1 MVRVL
6 EKVLIVEDEPHA
18 RTGLT
23 ELVASWGYRA
33 ECAADGVEGLERVLQ
48 WAPGI
53 VVTDLKMPHMD
64 GMELLDRLRELPQH
78 VTVIMLTAQG
88 SIESAVEAMRMGA
101 YDYIPKPVDP
111 VRLRTIL
118 QNASRQRES
127 DVELEATRRQLRD
140 TGVLGPLVGSSP
152 QMKAIFQMIERVAP
166 SNVSVLVTGES
177 GTGKELVARALHDL
191 SSRRLKPF
199 VAVNCAAIPETLIE
213 SEIFG
218 HEKGAFTGALERRAG
233 CFELAEEGT
242 LLLDEIGEMP
252 AATQAKLLRVLEDR
266 KLRRLGSKAETPVD
280 VRVVAA
286 TNKDPQQAVA
296 SGHLRGDLFYR
307 LNVFNIQMPPLRDH
321 ASDIPAIAQKMIDD
335 MNERHHCSISG
346 IAPELMERLMAYDW
360 PGNARELRNTIERA
374 TVLAGAGLIDVE
386 HLPPHF
392 GEPGYATRLAP
403 TPAADV
409 QAAPIPQT
417 VREDDNAV
425 RVEVGTTVDEAERQ
439 LIVKTLVSTHNN
451 KTRAAEILGITT
463 KTLQNKLKEYAS
475 TAAAASASADGADP
489 LADTAAVAAE

>member
-1 MVRVL
+1 MVGVP

-33 ECAADGVEGLERVLQ
+33 ECAADGAEGFERVLQ
-48 WAPGI
+48 WSPGI
-53 VVTDLKMPHMD
+53 VVTDLKMPRMD
-64 GMELLDRLRELPQH
+64 GMELLDRLRELPQRA
-78 VTVIMLTAQG
+78 TVIMLTAQG

-111 VRLRTIL
+111 VRLRTVL
-118 QNASRQRES
+118 QNASRQREASS
-127 DVELEATRRQLRD
+127 DLELEATRRESRD
-140 TGVLGPLVGSSP
+140 AGMLGPLVGSSP
-152 QMKAIFQMIERVAP
+152 QMKAIFEMIERVAP
-166 SNVSVLVTGES
+166 SNVPVLVTGES

-199 VAVNCAAIPETLIE
+199 VGVNCAAIPETLIE

-218 HEKGAFTGALERRAG
+218 HEKGAFTGAIERRAG

-252 AATQAKLLRVLEDR
+252 AGTQAKLLRVLEDR

-296 SGHLRGDLFYR
+296 SGQLRGDLFYR
-307 LNVFNIQMPPLRDH
+307 LNVFNIQMPPLREH
-321 ASDIPAIAQKMIDD
+321 ASDIPAIAAKMIED
-335 MNERHHCSISG
+335 MNERHQCSISG
-346 IAPELMERLMAYDW
+346 LSPALLKRLLEYDW
-360 PGNARELRNTIERA
+360 PGNVRELRNMIERA
-374 TVLAGAGLIDVE
+374 TVLAGTGRIGTE

-403 TPAADV
+403 TGGAEATAAD
-409 QAAPIPQT
+409 AAKAARDDAKT
-417 VREDDNAV
+417 VHVD
-425 RVEVGTTVDEAERQ
+425 VGTTVDEAERQ
-439 LIVKTLVSTHNN
+439 LILKTLASTHNN

-463 KTLQNKLKEYAS
+463 KTLQNKLKEYS
-475 TAAAASASADGADP
+475 SAASGAAP
-489 LADTAAVAAE
+489 AAE

>member
-1 MVRVL
+1 L
-6 EKVLIVEDEPHA
+6 EKVLIVEDEAHA

-23 ELVASWGYRA
+23 ELVGSWGFRA
-33 ECAADGVEGLERVLQ
+33 EGAADGVEGLERVRQ
-48 WAPGI
+48 WSPGI
-53 VVTDLKMPHMD
+53 VVTDLKMPRMD
-64 GMELLDRLRELPQH
+64 GMELLARIRESEPK
-78 VTVIMLTAQG
+78 VVVIMLTAQG
-88 SIESAVEAMRMGA
+88 SIESAVDAMRMGA
-101 YDYIPKPVDP
+101 YDYIPKPIDP

-118 QNASRQRES
+118 QNANAQREA
-127 DVELEATRRQLRD
+127 DANPELQETRRVSSD
-140 TGVLGPLVGSSP
+140 ADELGPLVGSSP

-177 GTGKELVARALHDL
+177 GTGKELVARCLHEL
-191 SSRRLKPF
+191 SSRRSKPF

-218 HEKGAFTGALERRAG
+218 HEKGAFTGAIERRAG

-252 AATQAKLLRVLEDR
+252 MATQAKLLRVLEDR

-286 TNKDPQQAVA
+286 TNKDPQQAVQ
-296 SGHLRGDLFYR
+296 SGQLRGDLFYR

-321 ASDIPAIAQKMIDD
+321 ASDIPAIAAKMIDD
-335 MNERHHCSISG
+335 MNQRHGCTISG
-346 IAPELMERLMAYDW
+346 IAPDLLERLMKYDW

-374 TVLAGAGLIDVE
+374 TILAHTGLIKVE

-392 GEPGYATRLAP
+392 GDAGYATRVAP
-403 TPAADV
+403 VAAAEMRGGVVAPAARDDER
-409 QAAPIPQT
+409 T
-417 VREDDNAV
+417 VH
-425 RVEVGTTVDEAERQ
+425 VEVGTTVDEAERQ
-439 LIVKTLVSTHNN
+439 LILKTLHSTHNN

-475 TAAAASASADGADP
+475 AAASTNEAGSTIEIPA
-489 LADTAAVAAE
+489 TAE